1 MSERQPIDQEE
12 AGPVSG
18 PVLRMFA
25 VIDEM
30 IADGRLVYDPSSNGI
45 DIGAWPKNGHRPRP
59 RLSRQVGYAA
69 WRQRAKDRLLPPE
82 SGGAR

>member
-1 MSERQPIDQEE
+1 MTE
-12 AGPVSG
+12 AHRVNRMEADPASG

-30 IADGRLVYDPSSNGI
+30 IADGRLVYDPSVDGI
-45 DIGAWPKNGHRPRP
+45 DIGAWPKKGHRPRP
-59 RLSRQVGYAA
+59 SLLRQVGYAA
-69 WRQRAKDRLLPPE
+69 WRQRARDRLLPPE

>member
-1 MSERQPIDQEE
+1 MDYDEKE

-30 IADGRLVYDPSSNGI
+30 IADGRLVYDPSAGGI
-45 DIGAWPKNGHRPRP
+45 DIGAWPKKGHRPRP
-59 RLSRQVGYAA
+59 SLLRHVGYIA
-69 WRQRAKDRLLPPE
+69 WRQRAKDQLLPPG
-82 SGGAR
+82 SGGA